1 MAMTQEQ
8 KDKANKGFAI
18 AGNVLSGVGGILGS
32 IFGGSA
38 VGTAVSSSFAG
49 ATDAASSLLGG
60 GGVPVTVG
68 VEDKSRK
75 TLIYLVSGIG
85 AVVLI
90 AAVFGF
96 AGRRRR

>member
-8 KDKANKGFAI
+8 KDKANKGFVI

-60 GGVPVTVG
+60 GVPVTVG

-75 TLIYLVSGIG
+75 TLIYVAAGVG

-90 AAVFGF
+90 ASIFGF